1 MKVIKYKCVVGEVDA
16 EPILSDVEMGWNEI
30 NEEIAKR
37 EAYNGEYTIED
48 DGKSDYA
55 VAPKNILAGE
65 YITIAGV
72 LYLAME
78 NIPNGEPVIV
88 GQNAIV
94 TTVEEQLYV
103 MKGE

>member
-1 MKVIKYKCVVGEVDA
+1 MKVIKYKFNVGESDA
-16 EPILSDVEMGWNEI
+16 KPILTDVEMGWNEA
-30 NEEIAKR
+30 NEEIAKS

-48 DGKSDYA
+48 DGKHNYA
-55 VAPKNILAGE
+55 IAPKNILTGE
-65 YITIAGV
+65 YITIDGV

-94 TTVEEQLYV
+94 TTVEEQLYA

>member
-1 MKVIKYKCVVGEVDA
+1 MKIIKYKFLVGEADA
-16 EPILSDVEMGWNEI
+16 EPILSDVEIGWNET
-30 NEEIAKR
+30 NEEIARR
-37 EAYNGEYTIED
+37 EAYNGEYAIVD
-48 DGKSDYA
+48 DGAPDYA
-55 VAPKNILAGE
+55 AAPGNILAGE
-65 YITIAGV
+65 YVTVDGV

-94 TTVEEQLYV
+94 TTVEEQLYA